1 MSQAQE
7 LAQEKF
13 NSVLPFLP
21 PLEEKTLSQY
31 YWIYVGLVAAIITFG
46 GLASPIL
53 EVKLGLGG
61 EGPSLRRGGACASHA
76 FASELTLW
84 SLLHV
89 VPSPSLLCRLLV
101 H

>member
-61 EGPSLRRGGACASHA
+61 ESPPLGGGGLCLAWDWEVMSALSLGGGMPAPHS
-76 FASELTLW
+76 
-84 SLLHV
+84 
-89 VPSPSLLCRLLV
+89 RL
-101 H
+101 